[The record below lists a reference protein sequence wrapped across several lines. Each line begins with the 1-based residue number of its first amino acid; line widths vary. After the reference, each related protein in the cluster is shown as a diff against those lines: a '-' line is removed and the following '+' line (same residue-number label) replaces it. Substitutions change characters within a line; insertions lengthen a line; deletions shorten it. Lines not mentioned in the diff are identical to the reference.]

1 MSLSSIGLVIGV
13 TYGGLVLV
21 WFATIPL
28 ARRAFARQPLIIVP
42 PAAAQEQ
49 KLGAPL
55 GRSAGVLLVFVANIA
70 TMIMTVI
77 GATCPSVGAFLE
89 GLRLEL
95 PTLVNIA
102 GAVLFVVCGLWGTLT
117 LFFNPS
123 YSPFFLKP
131 KTSFRLATK
140 GPYALVRHPRYVVEA
155 AVNLVLF
162 LLTGLW
168 VPLLGILGWPA
179 LREQAVAEEE
189 YLMRIAPAQY
199 GVYAASTGRFLPRLG
214 HRLNGWKDKPTAPN
228 PPPSRRGL
236 RRG

>member
-1 MSLSSIGLVIGV
+1 MSLSSTALVIGV
-13 TYGGLVLV
+13 VYAGLLLV
-21 WFATIPL
+21 WAATIPL
-28 ARRAFARQPLIIVP
+28 ARRVFARQPLVVVP

-49 KLGAPL
+49 LLGASF

-70 TMIMTVI
+70 TMIITLI
-77 GATCPSVGAFLE
+77 GAACPAVGAFFE

-95 PTLVNIA
+95 PALVNIA
-102 GAVLFVVCGLWGTLT
+102 GAALFVVCGLWGALA

-131 KTSFRLATK
+131 KTSFRLATR
-140 GPYALVRHPRYVVEA
+140 GPYALVRHPRYAVEA

-168 VPLLGILGWPA
+168 FPLLGILGWLA

-189 YLMRIAPAQY
+189 YLLSIAPAQY
-199 GVYAASTGRFLPRLG
+199 RPYVASSGRFLPRLR
-214 HRLNGWKDKPTAPN
+214 HRLNG
-228 PPPSRRGL
+228 
-236 RRG
+236 